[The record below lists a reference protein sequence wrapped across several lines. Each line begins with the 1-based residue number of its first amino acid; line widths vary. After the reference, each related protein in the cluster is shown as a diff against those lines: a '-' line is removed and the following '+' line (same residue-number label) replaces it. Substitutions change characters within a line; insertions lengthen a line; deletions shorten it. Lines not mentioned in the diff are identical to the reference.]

1 MGGMLPG
8 GFDPSQM
15 IERLPASSFADLA
28 VGDTLMIASSPTA
41 KPDQLVAIT
50 VVGGAERIL
59 NMLTMQAQAN
69 AAGGGMG
76 GGMRGMGG
84 GMGGLDAIMGM
95 PGIQ

>member
-1 MGGMLPG
+1 MGGMRPG

-28 VGDTLMIASSPTA
+28 VGDTLMIASTPTP

-69 AAGGGMG
+69 AAGGMG